1 MWAKRRDAKKKAWI
15 EKTKKREM
23 QMDHLK
29 EFIGRG
35 GTYANVSG
43 AKAPYTNLCTHFM
56 VAQLVEMDILCVC
69 LQSNAR

>member
-1 MWAKRRDAKKKAWI
+1 MWAKRRDAKKKAWK
-15 EKTKKREM
+15 EKTMKREM

-43 AKAPYTNLCTHFM
+43 AKTPYTNLCALHG
-56 VAQLVEMDILCVC
+56 CSVC
-69 LQSNAR
+69 